1 MAMWLAG
8 GGTETLSLQLGN
20 FQSCEEKHIPGK
32 IAAGSDDKKGTL
44 GNTANIQKLSV
55 IFIIPNFSIL
65 LIILNPLTIF
75 IKAEFM

>member
-1 MAMWLAG
+1 MERFLMLA
-8 GGTETLSLQLGN
+8 
-20 FQSCEEKHIPGK
+20 K
-32 IAAGSDDKKGTL
+32 
-44 GNTANIQKLSV
+44 NTANIQKLSV